1 MTNPTS
7 LLEPGSLAV
16 FRIAMPRRAL
26 PTLFWLAALGWA
38 GVVLWLSSL
47 TLDELPRTAFLAGD
61 KFNHF
66 IAFAVG
72 GWLTASALRL
82 SRPQASVAGRIVLA
96 VLLVAAFGALDEAL
110 QTFTPGRTG
119 GDLHDWIADFLGA
132 IAGALSTLTTHARL
146 ERFVPRR

>member
-1 MTNPTS
+1 
-7 LLEPGSLAV
+7 LLEHRVPAV
-16 FRIAMPRRAL
+16 FRNEMPRRAL
-26 PTLFWLAALGWA
+26 PFLFWLAALGWA
-38 GVVLWLSSL
+38 GGVMWLSTL
-47 TLDELPRTAFLAGD
+47 TPDELPRTAFLAGD

-82 SRPQASVAGRIVLA
+82 SRPQAPVIGRIVLA
-96 VLLVAAFGALDEAL
+96 ILLVAAFGALDEAL

-119 GDLHDWIADFLGA
+119 GDLYDWIADFLGA